1 MLNRVVLIGRLTEK
15 PELRYTASGVP
26 VARFR
31 IAVDRPGKDKGT
43 DFVPVVVWRQAAE
56 SVAKHLEKGRLVAV
70 DGRLQIREYEAGG
83 QRRRVG
89 EVVAD
94 RVRFLPD
101 TRRQAQPAPEPEVE
115 PESDFPPGVEADDL
129 IPEDDQL

>member
-1 MLNRVVLIGRLTEK
+1 MLNRVVLIGRITDK

-43 DFVPVVVWRQAAE
+43 DFIPVVVWRQSAE
-56 SVAKHLEKGRLVAV
+56 SVARHLEKGRLVAV
-70 DGRLQIREYEAGG
+70 DGRLQIREYESGG

-101 TRRQAQPAPEPEVE
+101 TRRQAQAQVEPEPEME
-115 PESDFPPGVEADDL
+115 PDLPPEDFPPDD
-129 IPEDDQL
+129 DVQL